1 MIIIKRSAIIK
12 RDWHLPFKADIT
24 RLSFCRW
31 TKQTNNKHDLFTDKF
46 LAWPKED
53 TTNPPPPPKKR
64 IEHETRNQKKKFFS
78 FATAFRYLH
87 LFLIFRIVI
96 VCCRGGKQEE
106 ISYAILFCF
115 SYNSLRC
122 RLQRG
127 NDGSRETA
135 GKPEIT
141 RRINVLVDAILTG
154 THNISLTLSLCN
166 ADSTEKRHPHPPQS
180 IWHVVLSQTSLN
192 ASLLKTK
199 IWNKTKLSLGKSAQK
214 KKPLPTSSFPPK
226 GGGDTM
232 NSIWRRWNESRGWV

>member
-1 MIIIKRSAIIK
+1 
-12 RDWHLPFKADIT
+12 PPEE
-24 RLSFCRW
+24 
-31 TKQTNNKHDLFTDKF
+31 TN
-46 LAWPKED
+46 
-53 TTNPPPPPKKR
+53 R
-64 IEHETRNQKKKFFS
+64 TRNPKSKKKKLFS

-115 SYNSLRC
+115 SYISLRC

-166 ADSTEKRHPHPPQS
+166 ADSTEKRHPHPPTVHMTCC
-180 IWHVVLSQTSLN
+180 IIPNVVERKPFE
-192 ASLLKTK
+192 KTK
-199 IWNKTKLSLGKSAQK
+199 ENKTKKQKSKNKTKLSLGK
-214 KKPLPTSSFPPK
+214 
-226 GGGDTM
+226 
-232 NSIWRRWNESRGWV
+232 